1 MVVNKIPSAK
11 LSILCSKIGSGATPR
26 GGSSV
31 YLDSGEVS
39 LIRSQ
44 NILNNEFSKSGLV
57 FISTE
62 AAAKLNNVEVES
74 NDVLLNITGDSV
86 ARCCQVNADFL
97 PARVNQHVAI
107 IRPKME
113 ILDVQYLRYYL
124 VSPSMQVYM
133 LSLAGAG
140 ATRNAL
146 TKAMI
151 ENFDIPL
158 PDVTIQRAIAHTLGT
173 LDDKIELNRKM
184 NTTLESMAQALFKSW
199 FVDFDPVIDNAL
211 AAGNPIPEPLQARAE
226 VRQALGDKRKPLPE
240 AIRQQF
246 PDQFVFT
253 KEMGWVPEGW
263 SIACIKDIGSVVTGK
278 TPPKSVEAAFSV
290 SGVPFLT
297 PSDIDVSVFAVS
309 TDRSLTAEGVASV
322 RKSLIPAWSICVTCI
337 GSQMGKTVINPF
349 EATTNQQINSIK
361 VNDEPVLYWLFLLL
375 RGMRDEL
382 LLLGSSGSTMPIVNK
397 STFES
402 VQLLRPSHP
411 VLHYFSR
418 QVAPIL
424 QKVLHSTENM
434 KSLGEIR
441 DTLLP
446 KLLSG
451 ELRIPDAEKLVA
463 EAV

>member
-1 MVVNKIPSAK
+1 MHSNWPFDNIGTHAEVFSGFAFKSTDLTECGEIPVVKIKNVNNGSVDIKDTQFFASELLTDKHSKHLLKNGDVLIAMTGQGSVGRIGRVRIPRDKVILLNQRVGKFIPKPS
-11 LSILCSKIGSGATPR
+11 LDIGYLYYVCSASYYEEIFFNAAIGSGQPNL
-26 GGSSV
+26 SPN
-31 YLDSGEVS
+31 DIKKIKIPIPP
-39 LIRSQ
+39 LI
-44 NILNNEFSKSGLV
+44 
-57 FISTE
+57 
-62 AAAKLNNVEVES
+62 
-74 NDVLLNITGDSV
+74 
-86 ARCCQVNADFL
+86 
-97 PARVNQHVAI
+97 
-107 IRPKME
+107 
-113 ILDVQYLRYYL
+113 VQ
-124 VSPSMQVYM
+124 
-133 LSLAGAG
+133 
-140 ATRNAL
+140 
-146 TKAMI
+146 KH
-151 ENFDIPL
+151 
-158 PDVTIQRAIAHTLGT
+158 IAHILGT
-173 LDDKIELNRKM
+173 LDDKIELNRQM

-240 AIRQQF
+240 AIQQQF

-253 KEMGWVPEGW
+253 EQMGWVPEGW
-263 SIACIKDIGSVVTGK
+263 SISCIKDIGSVVTGK

-297 PSDIDVSVFAVS
+297 PSDIDGSVFAVS

-411 VLHYFSR
+411 VLHYFSH

-441 DTLLP
+441 DTLLL

-463 EAV
+463 EIG